1 MAEQAAFLA
10 QALRAALLADRPL
23 SLRSLQQAVAVEER
37 LVQTDWQV
45 DQAVAEGIN
54 PQEFL
59 LVGLVTHLAYLLR
72 KEIMAAIVTQVR
84 QIITPVV
91 AVGLEVLGKT
101 VAQIMAMVAS
111 LKHRQFQVLLFIMLV
126 AAALAV
132 EVVQQG

>member
-59 LVGLVTHLAYLLR
+59 LGGLVTHLAYLLR

-101 VAQIMAMVAS
+101 VAQIMAMVVP
-111 LKHRQFQVLLFIMLV
+111 LKRRQFQALLFIMLV
-126 AAALAV
+126 VAVQAA